1 MRAVLRTRVPE
12 EQVAAWKGRHPLPE
26 HYDIKVTGECDLY
39 APSGAPLL
47 FVRRGRL
54 AAEALEQAR
63 PTLHWMR
70 RFVSDNRTDYAG
82 GIVSKRVN
90 SDGTVAKQNAAF
102 DEQGNKLEVRSA
114 IAGFFEPQGGR
125 HPFCR
130 QTAFLRNHPAEWE
143 SLQPLLRNVGELYRD
158 TVPLRWKAQ
167 MGTVAKV
174 DPSWVIPGTPFTT
187 ITVNNSV
194 PAAYHRDGGDLKE
207 GFGVMVVCSKGQFDS
222 FELVVPEYR
231 VATHLR
237 DGDVLFFDPTVW
249 HGNVPPSNA
258 VGEQDEDWYRISLV
272 CYFREGIIGCRSPQ
286 DELEKAKGRGAL

>member
-26 HYDIKVTGECDLY
+26 HYDITVTGECDLY
-39 APSGAPLL
+39 APNGAPLL
-47 FVRRGRL
+47 FVRRGKL
-54 AAEALEQAR
+54 NADAFEQAR

-70 RFVSDNRTDYAG
+70 RFTSDNRSDYAG
-82 GIVSKRVN
+82 GITAKTVN
-90 SDGTVAKQNAAF
+90 ADGSVGKQSRSYDEHGNVMNVA
-102 DEQGNKLEVRSA
+102 SC

-130 QTAFLRNHPAEWE
+130 ATAFLRSHPTEWA
-143 SLQPLLRNVGELYRD
+143 SLQPLLRNVGELYRA

-167 MGTVAKV
+167 MDTVAKT
-174 DPSWVIPGTPFTT
+174 DHAWVIPGTPFTT

-194 PAAYHRDGGDLKE
+194 AAAYHRDGGDLKE
-207 GFGVMVVCSKGQFDS
+207 GFGVLVVCTKGQFDG
-222 FELVVPEYR
+222 FDLVVPEYR
-231 VATHLR
+231 VSVHLR

-258 VGEQDEDWYRISLV
+258 VGQANEDWYRISLV
-272 CYFREGIIGCRSPQ
+272 AYYREGISGCRSPAE
-286 DELEKAKGRGAL
+286 ELSKAKSRGAL